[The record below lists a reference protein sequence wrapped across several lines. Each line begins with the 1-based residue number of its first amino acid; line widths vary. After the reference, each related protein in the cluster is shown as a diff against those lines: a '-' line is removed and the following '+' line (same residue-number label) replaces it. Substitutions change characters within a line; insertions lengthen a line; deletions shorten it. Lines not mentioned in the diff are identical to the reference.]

1 MAVCK
6 FSKHDHTAIKKVFAK
21 IPEVIQVLSKWRKV
35 PQSLA
40 ELKEVLQTHNAKS
53 CLLSVLDMAVRLEE
67 ELADKEEMELIF
79 MSKELSDKALMLY
92 KSYLAHSV
100 KEVNKKVMK
109 NLAK

>member
-1 MAVCK
+1 
-6 FSKHDHTAIKKVFAK
+6 
-21 IPEVIQVLSKWRKV
+21 
-35 PQSLA
+35 
-40 ELKEVLQTHNAKS
+40 
-53 CLLSVLDMAVRLEE
+53 MAVRLEE